1 MTSKYEASEI
11 IKMAEDLVT
20 LKGKYERKIE
30 ILQIVLWQTQT
41 FMDQTQ
47 KEMDF
52 LAFEK
57 VRHTKLIDDIIP
69 ILEDIRCKLKEDLD
83 RMKEICVDI
92 PYLMG
97 LAAIGF

>member
-1 MTSKYEASEI
+1 
-11 IKMAEDLVT
+11 MAEDLVT

-57 VRHTKLIDDIIP
+57 VRHTKLIDDIIQ
-69 ILEDIRCKLKEDLD
+69 ILEDVRCKLQEDLD

>member
-11 IKMAEDLVT
+11 IKMAEDLVM

-30 ILQIVLWQTQT
+30 ILQIVLCKSQT

-57 VRHTKLIDDIIP
+57 VRHTKLIDDIIQ

-83 RMKEICVDI
+83 RVKEICVDI

-97 LAAIGF
+97 LAAMGF